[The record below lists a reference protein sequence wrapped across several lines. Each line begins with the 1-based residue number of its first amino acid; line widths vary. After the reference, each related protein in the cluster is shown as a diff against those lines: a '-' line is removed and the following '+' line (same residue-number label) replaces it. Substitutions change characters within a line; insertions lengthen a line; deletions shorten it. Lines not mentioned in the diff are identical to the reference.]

1 MRIRYIARFMLV
13 LTAIACVI
21 MLAGP
26 KRKSLQAPAKHDGHA
41 LRKIAGTVKKGD
53 TLSRLFMRN
62 RLNAADLEHARAAT
76 DGIYDL
82 GVLCSGHPYSMTID
96 SEDRLSSL
104 TYAIDDDT
112 YLEVSREGGSFTAAL
127 ETLQYERRIVSF
139 GGEIKENLIES
150 LGPGRDALRLALD
163 LSDVFAWDID
173 FNTDLREGDTF
184 KIVVEGL
191 YLDGTFRKFGPILSA
206 EFVNGDEKYTAYRFE
221 TDGSAEYYDAEGT
234 PLKKAFLK
242 APLNFRRISSSYS
255 GRRYHP
261 VLKRYRPH
269 RGVDY
274 AAAAGTPVSALGDG
288 TIRFAGYRGSYGKLV
303 IIRHRNGYSTY
314 YGHLS
319 RIKNGIKNN
328 TRVAQGDVV
337 GYVGAT
343 GLATGPHLHF
353 EMRVAGKPVNPFSIR
368 SVSKEPLRG
377 GRMSRFKEFTR
388 SMDRHLEVATT
399 LNGPPLPAMTSAG
412 DHLKGG

>member
-1 MRIRYIARFMLV
+1 MRIRKIARLMLV
-13 LTAIACVI
+13 LAAIVCIIILV
-21 MLAGP
+21 GP
-26 KRKSLQAPAKHDGHA
+26 GHRNLQTPAKHEGHA
-41 LRKIAGTVKKGD
+41 LRKIAGTVRKGD

-62 RLNAADLEHARAAT
+62 RLNTADLEHARAAA

-82 GVLCSGHPYSMTID
+82 GMLCSGHPYSMTID
-96 SEDRLSSL
+96 NEDRLNSL

-112 YLEVSREGGSFTAAL
+112 YLEVSREGGSFTATL
-127 ETLQYERRIVSF
+127 ETLKYERRIIAF

-150 LGPGRDALRLALD
+150 LGPGRDALLLALD

-184 KIVVEGL
+184 RIVVEGL

-206 EFVNGDEKYTAYRFE
+206 EFVNNDEKYTAYLFE
-221 TDGSAEYYDAEGT
+221 TEGSTEYYDAEGV

-242 APLNFRRISSSYS
+242 APLNFRRISSHYS
-255 GRRYHP
+255 EKRYHP
-261 VLKRYRPH
+261 ILKRYRPH

-288 TIRFAGYRGSYGKLV
+288 TIRFAGYRGGYGKLV
-303 IIRHRNGYSTY
+303 IIRHKNGYSTY

-319 RIKNGIKNN
+319 RIKRGIKNKA
-328 TRVAQGDVV
+328 RVAQGDIV
-337 GYVGAT
+337 GFVGAT

-368 SVSKEPLRG
+368 PSGKEPLRG
-377 GRMSRFKEFTR
+377 KRMSRFKEFAR
-388 SMDRHLEVATT
+388 SMDRHLEAAAI
-399 LNGPPLPAMTSAG
+399 LNDPPLPAMTAAG
-412 DHLKGG
+412 KQLKGG